1 MNNAQALDIARTML
15 LEIRNNLDEHQRQ
28 LGNQA
33 DFKYFEGEKN
43 KLFKIQISLNKLE
56 V

>member
-1 MNNAQALDIARTML
+1 MYNAHALDIARTML
-15 LEIRNNLDEHQRQ
+15 LEIRNNLDNQKNA

-33 DFKYFEGEKN
+33 DFAYFEEEFN
-43 KLFKIQISLNKLE
+43 KLFKIQVSLNKLE